1 MSQSRTKWIVPGA
14 VLAVVLLAVIAVS
27 VASGYS
33 GSPQVT
39 TPGQTSSTLPR
50 TITVVGEGKVT
61 IKPDVARSQIGVE
74 VVKSTVPEATAE
86 AQTVMEAVLDAL
98 KAAGVAE
105 KDIQTSGYNIWVERR
120 PATEGKTQDEVLY
133 HVTNQVQV
141 VIRNLDEVA
150 EVLDAAI
157 EAGAN
162 NIYGVTF
169 GLDNTS
175 KVKSEARAK
184 AIADGEAKAEELA
197 TLNGVKLGEI
207 LQVSEVIGSSG
218 GYYTGFSENVA
229 ARGLGGGGAGP
240 ISPGELDLA
249 LTLQLVYAL
258 EP

>member
-1 MSQSRTKWIVPGA
+1 MSHSRKLWIVPGA
-14 VLAVVLLAVIAVS
+14 LVVVLLLAVAAVS
-27 VASGYS
+27 VASGYT
-33 GSPQVT
+33 GSPQT
-39 TPGQTSSTLPR
+39 ATPTQPAPTLPR
-50 TITVVGEGKVT
+50 TITVVGEGRVT

-74 VVKSTVPEATAE
+74 VVKPTVQEASTE
-86 AQTVMEAVLDAL
+86 AQEVMEAVLDAL

-120 PATEGKTQDEVLY
+120 PATEGRTQDEVLY

-141 VIRNLDEVA
+141 VIRDLDSVG

-169 GLDNTS
+169 GLDNTA

-184 AIADGEAKAEELA
+184 AIDDGLAKAKELA
-197 TLNGVKLGEI
+197 ALNDIELGEV
-207 LQVSEVIGSSG
+207 LQVSEVIGSGG

-229 ARGLGGGGAGP
+229 AARGVGGGGAGP
-240 ISPGELDLA
+240 ISPGELELA
-249 LTLQLVYAL
+249 MTLQIVYAVQ
-258 EP
+258 

>member
-1 MSQSRTKWIVPGA
+1 MSQSRNAWIVPGA
-14 VLAVVLLAVIAVS
+14 LLAVLLLAIIAVS
-27 VASGYS
+27 VASGYTGRAQTVTPTQPAS
-33 GSPQVT
+33 G
-39 TPGQTSSTLPR
+39 LPR

-74 VVKSTVPEATAE
+74 VVKSTVQEASTE
-86 AQTVMEAVLDAL
+86 AQDVMEAVLDAL

-120 PATEGKTQDEVLY
+120 PAPEGKTQDEVLY

-141 VIRNLDEVA
+141 VIRDLDSVG

-169 GLDNTS
+169 GLDNTT

-184 AIADGEAKAEELA
+184 AIADGQAKAEELA
-197 TLNGVKLGEI
+197 TLNNVELGEI
-207 LQVSEVIGSSG
+207 VQVSEVIGSG
-218 GYYTGFSENVA
+218 GGFYTGFSENVA
-229 ARGLGGGGAGP
+229 AARGVGGGGAGP
-240 ISPGELDLA
+240 ISPGELELGM
-249 LTLQLVYAL
+249 TLQLVYAL
-258 EP
+258 Q

>member
-1 MSQSRTKWIVPGA
+1 MSQSRNMWIVPG
-14 VLAVVLLAVIAVS
+14 VLLAVLLVAIIAVS
-27 VASGYS
+27 VASGFTANAQTVT
-33 GSPQVT
+33 PT
-39 TPGQTSSTLPR
+39 TPASTLPR

-74 VVKSTVPEATAE
+74 VVKPTVQEASAE
-86 AQTVMEAVLDAL
+86 AQDVMQTVLDAL
-98 KAAGVAE
+98 KTAGVAE

-141 VIRNLDEVA
+141 VIRDLDSVG

-169 GLDNTS
+169 GLDNTT
-175 KVKSEARAK
+175 KAKSEARAK

-197 TLNGVKLGEI
+197 TLNGVKLGDI
-207 LQVSEVIGSSG
+207 MQVSEVIGSGG
-218 GYYTGFSENVA
+218 GYYTGFSENVAA

-240 ISPGELDLA
+240 ISPGELELA
-249 LTLQLVYAL
+249 MTLQLVYAL
-258 EP
+258 Q